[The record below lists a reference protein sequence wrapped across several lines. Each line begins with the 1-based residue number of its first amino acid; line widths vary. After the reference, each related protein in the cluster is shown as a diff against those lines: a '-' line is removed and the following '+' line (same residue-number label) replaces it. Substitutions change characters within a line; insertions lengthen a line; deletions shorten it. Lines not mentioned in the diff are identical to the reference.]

1 MESIK
6 ISKVEGT
13 ELYALQYSVEPDLIY
28 PIGVMVLKALDSLP
42 ADNDGMRVN
51 IVETLLECRDKLT
64 TLPNDILPL
73 GELIFHVEY
82 EVRDAQ

>member
-6 ISKVEGT
+6 ISKVEGA
-13 ELYALQYSVEPDLIY
+13 ELYALQYSVEPDLVY

-42 ADNDGMRVN
+42 ADNEGMRIN

-64 TLPNDILPL
+64 NLPNGLLPL

-82 EVRDAQ
+82 EVKDAE